1 MSMATVVEDDV
12 GRELSGETIRSFWDG
27 RVAATPTAPFLVY
40 GGSTESYEE
49 FDAAINS
56 SANGLAADG
65 LGAGDRVALM
75 LPSARELLVLEL
87 ALAKLGAV
95 MVPMISNLTRPEIV
109 YVLDHCEASVFITDE
124 AGWEVSAADGDLGLD
139 HELVAYVSG
148 GADGA
153 RDADVLAAGDTTPPP
168 QPGIDPMD
176 PMAIMYTSG
185 STGKPK
191 GVIQPSA
198 GFATAGRALAA
209 HQAADASDNF
219 FCTIPIFHT
228 AGAHMLLA
236 PAIAAGARFTLIP
249 KFSRS
254 EFWDQVRSSGATL
267 SIVMPAQLSIL
278 MTAPASERDR
288 EHQLRCLAS
297 HVWPEDFCERFGVDV
312 VTTWAMTET
321 SGMGT
326 MSAPG
331 SSRHPEKYIGRP
343 IPEDAETK
351 IVKPDGEAAAPLEP
365 GELWYRHPHVMRAY
379 HRNPAAT
386 AESLEGGWVRTGDLC
401 ATDEEGGIYFHGRI
415 KHVIKR
421 AGENI
426 SGEEVEAAVVSHPEV
441 EECIVVGVSDPIY
454 TEEIYA
460 TVSLRPGS
468 ELSEVELV
476 EWCRRQLA
484 AWKLPRYLAFGEE
497 ELPKL
502 ANGKPDRRRI
512 GATAATDAAWDRIAA
527 EGGDAR

>member
-1 MSMATVVEDDV
+1 MSMAATVAT
-12 GRELSGETIRSFWDG
+12 ELQPAGETIRSFWDG
-27 RVAATPTAPFLVY
+27 RVAATPSAPFLVY
-40 GGSTESYEE
+40 GQGTESYEE
-49 FDAAINS
+49 FDAVVNS
-56 SANGLAADG
+56 SANGLAAQG
-65 LGAGDRVALM
+65 VQAGDRVALL
-75 LPSARELLVLEL
+75 LPSDRQLLVLEL

-95 MVPMISNLTRPEIV
+95 MVPMISNLSRPEIV
-109 YVLDHCEASVFITDE
+109 YVLDHCEASVFITDA

-139 HELVAYVSG
+139 HELTAYVLG
-148 GADGA
+148 GAEGA
-153 RDADVLAAGDTTPPP
+153 RDADVLVADEISPPP
-168 QPGIDPMD
+168 QPGIGPMD

-191 GVIQPSA
+191 GVIQPGA

-209 HQAADASDNF
+209 RQAADASDNF
-219 FCTIPIFHT
+219 FCAIPIFHT

-236 PAIAAGARFTLIP
+236 PAIAVGARFTLIP

-254 EFWDQVRSSGATL
+254 QFWDQVRESGATL

-288 EHQLRCLAS
+288 EHELRCVAS
-297 HVWPEDFCERFGVDV
+297 HVRPADFCERFGVDV
-312 VTTWAMTET
+312 VTCWAMTEV

-326 MSAPG
+326 MSALG

-343 IPEDAETK
+343 VPEEAEAK
-351 IVKPDGEAAAPLEP
+351 IVKPDGEPAAPMEP
-365 GELWYRHPHVMRAY
+365 GELWFRHPHVMRAY
-379 HRNPAAT
+379 HRNPTAT
-386 AESLEGGWVRTGDLC
+386 AESLVDGWVRTGDLC
-401 ATDEEGGIYFHGRI
+401 AADEQGGIYFHGRI

-426 SGEEVEAAVVSHPEV
+426 SGEEVEAAVVAHPEV
-441 EECIVVGVSDPIY
+441 EECIVVGVPDPIY

-460 TVSLRPGS
+460 TVSLRPGAQLDET
-468 ELSEVELV
+468 ELI
-476 EWCRRQLA
+476 EWCGQQLA
-484 AWKLPRYLAFGEE
+484 TWKLPRYLDFGDA

-512 GATAATDAAWDRIAA
+512 ADAAAIDAAWDRVAA
-527 EGGDAR
+527 ESGAAR